1 MEKTKRQLISQ
12 VKFFGQGV
20 LGLQDNSEL
29 TMWVSKPESGDYFHL
44 NTTFYGLAAKG
55 SKALTFSSY
64 WLWDTAIS
72 ANRTHEKLGFRVGL
86 SVS

>member
-1 MEKTKRQLISQ
+1 MGFILIKAMEKTKRHLIFQ

-20 LGLQDNSEL
+20 LSLQDNSKL

-55 SKALTFSSY
+55 SKALIQFV
-64 WLWDTAIS
+64 LVMG
-72 ANRTHEKLGFRVGL
+72 HGHLG
-86 SVS
+86 